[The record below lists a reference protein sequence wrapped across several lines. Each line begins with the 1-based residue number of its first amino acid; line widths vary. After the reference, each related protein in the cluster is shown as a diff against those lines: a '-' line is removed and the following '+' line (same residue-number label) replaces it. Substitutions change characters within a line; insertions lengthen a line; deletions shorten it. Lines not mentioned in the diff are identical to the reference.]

1 MMTTISL
8 TFGDAGENHT
18 GMEMLGNLGQK
29 GSGFTCDEL
38 KELESKLCG
47 AEYHS
52 LGENAAVLIIR
63 EFIDKEQHKK
73 LFDEMNELEWDKKYF
88 CNRRKKVLNKHAR
101 SNIMVLD
108 GVEQEPDYENAKG
121 RIVKTESLQ
130 FLPQVKN
137 QLAKNIGP
145 KAEKLICE
153 GNRYEDN
160 TKNGIGFHGDSERRK
175 VIALRL
181 GAAMEIHWQ
190 WFYQS
195 KPLGDRMKFTVNGGD
210 LYIMSEKAVGNDWK
224 LRSIPTLRHAAGAVK
239 YLTIKKK

>member
-1 MMTTISL
+1 
-8 TFGDAGENHT
+8 
-18 GMEMLGNLGQK
+18 MEMLGNLGKK

-38 KELESKLCG
+38 KELETKIDC
-47 AEYHS
+47 AKYYR
-52 LGENAAVLIIR
+52 LGENAAVLIVR
-63 EFIDKEQHKK
+63 KFIDEEQHKN
-73 LFDEMNELEWDKKYF
+73 LFVEMIGLDWDKKYY

-101 SNIMVLD
+101 SNIMILD

-121 RIVKTESLQ
+121 RIVKTDSLKI
-130 FLPQVKN
+130 LPQVKT
-137 QLAKNIGP
+137 QLAKMIGS

-160 TKNGIGFHGDSERRK
+160 TKNGIGFQGDSERRK

-181 GAAMEIHWQ
+181 GAPMEIHWQ
-190 WFYQS
+190 WFHQS

-239 YLTIKKK
+239 YLTIKK